1 MENKYVKIKTA
12 GTDVALKVMP
22 GHYATNHAHINYYID
37 MTTMKTRTSEAQ
49 ELAKDLVSMYLYDT
63 VIDTIVCMEETEVIG
78 AFLSEEL
85 TQGGFLS
92 MNAHKTIYVVSPE
105 FNNNSQIIFREN
117 LIPMI
122 RGKHVMILMASVTT
136 GLTVNK
142 AIECIQY
149 YDGIL
154 MGVSAIFSA
163 IDEMNGVP
171 IKAVFGKKDLPDY
184 EYSDYRNC
192 PQCKAVKKLDA
203 LVNTFGYSTIR

>member
-1 MENKYVKIKTA
+1 MAVS
-12 GTDVALKVMP
+12 
-22 GHYATNHAHINYYID
+22 ID
-37 MTTMKTRTSEAQ
+37 MGPAFQEGQLFILEA
-49 ELAKDLVSMYLYDT
+49 DSRRD
-63 VIDTIVCMEETEVIG
+63 IG
-78 AFLSEEL
+78 
-85 TQGGFLS
+85 
-92 MNAHKTIYVVSPE
+92 
-105 FNNNSQIIFREN
+105 N
-117 LIPMI
+117 LFIPA
-122 RGKHVMILMASVTT
+122 VPDNLMASVTT

-192 PQCKAVKKLDA
+192 PQCKAGKKLDA

>member
-92 MNAHKTIYVVSPE
+92 MNAHKIG
-105 FNNNSQIIFREN
+105 RA
-117 LIPMI
+117 
-122 RGKHVMILMASVTT
+122 HV
-136 GLTVNK
+136 
-142 AIECIQY
+142 
-149 YDGIL
+149 
-154 MGVSAIFSA
+154 
-163 IDEMNGVP
+163 
-171 IKAVFGKKDLPDY
+171 
-184 EYSDYRNC
+184 
-192 PQCKAVKKLDA
+192 
-203 LVNTFGYSTIR
+203 